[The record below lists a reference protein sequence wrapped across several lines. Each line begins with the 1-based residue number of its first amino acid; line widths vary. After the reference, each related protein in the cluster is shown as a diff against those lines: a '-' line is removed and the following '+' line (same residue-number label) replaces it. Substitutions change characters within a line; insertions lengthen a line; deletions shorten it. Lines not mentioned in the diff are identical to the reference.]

1 MKGKILAVAVLV
13 MLGLAL
19 FLNGHQVQA
28 SNHAVLAFNNVFA
41 ALNSGDVDS
50 AVALFADDAVAEN
63 LVRAETYRGVKEI
76 RQMLQGMQR
85 EGRRLEIVAVETDG
99 DTITA
104 LVEVSDGGHVWG
116 TETIEA
122 KMNGDK
128 LQSLNVVAFRLELWR
143 IGR

>member
-1 MKGKILAVAVLV
+1 MVFGLV
-13 MLGLAL
+13 L
-19 FLNGHQVQA
+19 FLNGRQAQA
-28 SNHAVLAFNNVFA
+28 SNHAALAIDNVFA
-41 ALNSGDVDS
+41 AINSGQAES
-50 AVALFADDAVAEN
+50 AVALFANDAIAQN
-63 LVRAETYRGVKEI
+63 LVRMETYSGASEI

-85 EGRRLEIVAVETDG
+85 AGRQLDVVAVEMNG

-104 LVEVSDGGHVWG
+104 QVEISDGGHVWG

-128 LQSLNVVAFRLELWR
+128 LQAFSVVAFRLELWR